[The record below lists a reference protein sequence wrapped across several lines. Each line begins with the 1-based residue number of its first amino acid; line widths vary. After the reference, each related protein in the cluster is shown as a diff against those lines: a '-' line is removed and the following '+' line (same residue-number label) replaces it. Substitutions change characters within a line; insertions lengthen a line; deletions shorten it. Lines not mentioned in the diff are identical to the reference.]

1 MDIGLAIRTIRKQKQ
16 ITIMQMCEG
25 TGLSKGFISNV
36 ENNKT
41 SPSIATLESIA
52 DYLEVPLPYLLLSPE
67 QRMNVVRKDERKE
80 TTAGSGQ
87 IKVQHLTAKGAM
99 RMSIVELPAGA
110 STGVNKHAG
119 EESHLILQGK
129 IRAEQCEDVEILEAG
144 DSFSWNAIV
153 PHEVTNIGEEP
164 AVVLI
169 AVSKELDLDHLWDA

>member
-119 EESHLILQGK
+119 EESHLVLQGR

-153 PHEVTNIGEEP
+153 PHEVANIGEEP

-169 AVSKELDLDHLWDA
+169 AVSKELDLDHLWNA

>member
-16 ITIMQMCEG
+16 ITIMQLCEG

-119 EESHLILQGK
+119 EESHLVLQGR

-144 DSFSWNAIV
+144 IRSAGMPSFLMKSPILGRSPRWC
-153 PHEVTNIGEEP
+153 
-164 AVVLI
+164 
-169 AVSKELDLDHLWDA
+169 

>member
-119 EESHLILQGK
+119 EESHLVLQGR

-153 PHEVTNIGEEP
+153 PHEVINIGEEP

-169 AVSKELDLDHLWDA
+169 AVSKELDLDHLWNS